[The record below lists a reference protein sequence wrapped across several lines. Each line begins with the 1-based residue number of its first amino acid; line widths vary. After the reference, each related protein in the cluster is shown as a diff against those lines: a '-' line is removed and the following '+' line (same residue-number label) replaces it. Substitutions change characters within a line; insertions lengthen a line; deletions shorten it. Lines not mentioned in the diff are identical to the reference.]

1 MSAPGRAVPRDSLI
15 GGTMAEAKPGPAALA
30 LWARAQGFQHL
41 MRRRVEDILLVSS
54 LYDSFILAEDGQL
67 NELILS
73 EFLELNLRHTPGL
86 TRVSSGAQAV
96 ALARGES
103 RYNLIISS
111 MHLGDMDALTLAR
124 KIKEAGLDV
133 PVVLLAYDS
142 REMSDFVK
150 RNDVSDIDRVFL
162 WQGDVRILLAIV
174 KYVEDRMNVEHD
186 SGVMGVQ
193 VILVVE
199 DNVRFYSSF
208 LPVIY
213 TEIMNHS
220 HSLVPEGIN
229 LSHKLMRIQARP
241 KILLC
246 STYEEAWSYFES
258 YGENVLGII
267 SDVEFPKEGRLHREA
282 GAELARRVRAVQ
294 PDIPIML
301 QSSHRENA
309 FLAKEAGASFL
320 VKGSPTFL
328 QQLRRFMVENFNFG
342 DFVFRLPDGTEV
354 DRAHD
359 LKELEEKL
367 QTVPVASLGFHG
379 ERNHFSNW
387 LKARTEFSLAHRL
400 RPRKVSDFATLE
412 DLRTDLIRSIQEYR
426 HDLKQGIVADFD
438 RESFDPDSGF
448 SRIGGGSLGGKARG
462 LAFVN
467 LLLTEHGAR
476 DRFPDVRVSV
486 PPSVVLATDVFDLFL
501 EENSLGDFAINAVG
515 DAEVLR
521 RFLEA
526 DFPGGYREDLAA
538 FLKKVRYPLA
548 VRSSSLLEDSQ
559 YQPFAGIYETYMLPN
574 NHPDTEVRLGQLI
587 DAIKRVYAS
596 TFSTRAKTYLGT
608 TPYRLE
614 EEKMAVILQ
623 KVVGAVHGDRFYPDF
638 AGVARSYNFYP
649 VAPMTTEDGIAA
661 VALGLGET
669 VSDGG
674 ACIRFCPRYPRH
686 LVQFSS
692 VRDILQNSQREFYAL
707 TLRDSGLEEGHDAFE
722 LRRLGLEAAEADGTL
737 SLLGS
742 TYSHEN
748 DAVFDGLSR
757 PGVRL
762 VNFAPILKHR
772 LFPLAEILDALLEI
786 GKGGTSTPV
795 EIEFAVR
802 LSAPPGEP
810 KEFGFL
816 QLRPL
821 ALSREMV
828 ELSIGDEEP
837 SSVLCSSPAVL
848 GHGKIVDLKDVVVVD
863 YHRFDRGRS
872 RDVAR
877 EVARINA
884 SLSSAGLPYLLI
896 GVGRWGSADPFLGI
910 PVTWDQIAS
919 ARVIVESG
927 FKDFKVTPS
936 QGTHFFQN
944 ITSSRVGYFTVNPDA
959 DQGFVDWRWLS
970 EQPAVEELEFVRH
983 IRFRD
988 ALTVK
993 MNGKKNEGV
1002 ILKPAG
1008 P

>member
-1 MSAPGRAVPRDSLI
+1 MGERKS
-15 GGTMAEAKPGPAALA
+15 GTTGPA

-41 MRRRVEDILLVSS
+41 MRRRVEEILLVSS

-96 ALARGES
+96 ALARSEP
-103 RYNLIISS
+103 RYNLIITS
-111 MHLGDMDALTLAR
+111 MHLGDMNALTLAR
-124 KIKEAGLDV
+124 KIREAGLDV

-142 REMSDFVK
+142 RELSAFVK
-150 RNDVSDIDRVFL
+150 RNDISDIDRVFL
-162 WQGDVRILLAIV
+162 WQGDARVLLAIV
-174 KYVEDRMNVEHD
+174 KYVEDRMNVAHD

-229 LSHKLMRIQARP
+229 VSHKLMRIQARP

-246 STYEEAWSYFES
+246 STFEEAWVCFEA
-258 YGENVLGII
+258 YRENVLGIL
-267 SDVEFPKEGRLHREA
+267 SDVEFPRNGRLDREA
-282 GAELARRVRAVQ
+282 GTELARKVRALQ

-301 QSSHRENA
+301 QSSHGENA
-309 FLAKEAGASFL
+309 FLARQAGASFL
-320 VKGSPTFL
+320 LKGSPTFL
-328 QQLRRFMVENFNFG
+328 QQLRRFMVENFSFG
-342 DFVFRLPDGTEV
+342 DFAFRLPDGTEV

-367 QTVPVASLGFHG
+367 RTVPAESLAYHG

-412 DLRTDLIRSIQEYR
+412 ELRADLIRSIQEYR
-426 HDLKQGIVADFD
+426 HEMKQGIVADFD
-438 RESFDPDSGF
+438 RESFDPESGF

-467 LLLTEHGAR
+467 LLLAEHGAR
-476 DRFPDVRVSV
+476 DRFPGVRISV
-486 PPSVVLATDVFDLFL
+486 PPSVVLATDAFDRFL
-501 EENSLGDFAINAVG
+501 EENGLGDFALNAADDG
-515 DAEVLR
+515 EVLR

-526 DFPGGYREDLAA
+526 KFPAA
-538 FLKKVRYPLA
+538 FRETLGAYLKRVAYPLA

-574 NHPDTEVRLGQLI
+574 NHGDPEVRLAQLV

-596 TFSTRAKTYLGT
+596 TFSVRAKSYLGT

-649 VAPMTTEDGIAA
+649 TSPMTTEDGIAA
-661 VALGLGET
+661 VALGLGES
-669 VSDGG
+669 VVDGE

-692 VRDILQNSQREFYAL
+692 VRDVLQNSQREFFAL
-707 TLRDSGLEEGHDAFE
+707 TLRDAGLEEEHPAFE
-722 LRRLGLEAAEADGTL
+722 LRRLGLDAAEEDGTL
-737 SLLGS
+737 SLVGS
-742 TYSHEN
+742 TYSQEN
-748 DAVFDGLSR
+748 DAIYDGISR

-762 VNFAPILKHR
+762 VNFAPILKHN
-772 LFPLAEILDALLEI
+772 LFPLAEIIDLMLEI
-786 GKGGTSTPV
+786 GKDGTSTPV
-795 EIEFAVR
+795 EIEFAVCLER
-802 LSAPPGEP
+802 PAGEP
-810 KEFGFL
+810 REFGFL

-821 ALSREMV
+821 ALSREMA
-828 ELSIGDEEP
+828 ELQIGGEDQER
-837 SSVLCSSPAVL
+837 VLCASPSVL
-848 GHGKIVDLKDVVVVD
+848 GHGRIEDIRDLVVVD

-877 EVARINA
+877 EVARMNT
-884 SLSSAGLPYLLI
+884 SLAAAGLPYLLL

-910 PVTWDQIAS
+910 PVTWDQISS
-919 ARVIVESG
+919 ARVIVEAG

-959 DQGFVDWRWLS
+959 NEGFVDWSWLAA
-970 EQPAVEELEFVRH
+970 QPAAEEMEFVRH
-983 IRFRD
+983 LRFRVPV
-988 ALTVK
+988 TIK

-1008 P
+1008 C

>member
-1 MSAPGRAVPRDSLI
+1 
-15 GGTMAEAKPGPAALA
+15 
-30 LWARAQGFQHL
+30 
-41 MRRRVEDILLVSS
+41 
-54 LYDSFILAEDGQL
+54 
-67 NELILS
+67 
-73 EFLELNLRHTPGL
+73 
-86 TRVSSGAQAV
+86 
-96 ALARGES
+96 
-103 RYNLIISS
+103 
-111 MHLGDMDALTLAR
+111 
-124 KIKEAGLDV
+124 
-133 PVVLLAYDS
+133 
-142 REMSDFVK
+142 
-150 RNDVSDIDRVFL
+150 
-162 WQGDVRILLAIV
+162 
-174 KYVEDRMNVEHD
+174 
-186 SGVMGVQ
+186 
-193 VILVVE
+193 
-199 DNVRFYSSF
+199 
-208 LPVIY
+208 
-213 TEIMNHS
+213 
-220 HSLVPEGIN
+220 
-229 LSHKLMRIQARP
+229 
-241 KILLC
+241 
-246 STYEEAWSYFES
+246 
-258 YGENVLGII
+258 
-267 SDVEFPKEGRLHREA
+267 
-282 GAELARRVRAVQ
+282 
-294 PDIPIML
+294 
-301 QSSHRENA
+301 
-309 FLAKEAGASFL
+309 
-320 VKGSPTFL
+320 
-328 QQLRRFMVENFNFG
+328 
-342 DFVFRLPDGTEV
+342 
-354 DRAHD
+354 
-359 LKELEEKL
+359 
-367 QTVPVASLGFHG
+367 
-379 ERNHFSNW
+379 
-387 LKARTEFSLAHRL
+387 
-400 RPRKVSDFATLE
+400 
-412 DLRTDLIRSIQEYR
+412 
-426 HDLKQGIVADFD
+426 
-438 RESFDPDSGF
+438 
-448 SRIGGGSLGGKARG
+448 
-462 LAFVN
+462 
-467 LLLTEHGAR
+467 
-476 DRFPDVRVSV
+476 
-486 PPSVVLATDVFDLFL
+486 
-501 EENSLGDFAINAVG
+501 
-515 DAEVLR
+515 
-521 RFLEA
+521 
-526 DFPGGYREDLAA
+526 
-538 FLKKVRYPLA
+538 VRYPLA

-669 VSDGG
+669 VVDGG

-692 VRDILQNSQREFYAL
+692 VRDVLQNSQREFYAL

-722 LRRLGLEAAEADGTL
+722 LCRLGLEAAEADGTL

-772 LFPLAEILDALLEI
+772 LFPLAEILDALLDI

-828 ELSIGDEEP
+828 ELSIGGEEP